1 MLVLLTACGKGPAA
15 EKRYQMVAD
24 GGTAAERCV
33 EAGKVAEA
41 YLSDRNADAYDYWR
55 LQK

>member
-1 MLVLLTACGKGPAA
+1 MVRCSTLLAIMLVLLTACSKGPAA
-15 EKRYQMVAD
+15 EKRYQM
-24 GGTAAERCV
+24 
-33 EAGKVAEA
+33 VAEA